1 MRRLTWGERPGDV
14 LNCLPIPGCGQ
25 FAHTLGGSAG
35 YHLFLLGHQK
45 MFMRLTLFAGPLAI
59 AAAPPAM
66 RLFGIVGLAVVM
78 AVGDPSFGG
87 LRRL

>member
-1 MRRLTWGERPGDV
+1 
-14 LNCLPIPGCGQ
+14 
-25 FAHTLGGSAG
+25 
-35 YHLFLLGHQK
+35 
-45 MFMRLTLFAGPLAI
+45 MRLTLFAGPLAI